1 MPVEDRFFLPIAS
14 RHRAFDLKM
23 EEGRKD
29 SERVK
34 FPLHSYFLPN
44 TQPADSGMLPPGWE
58 ERISKTQGVVYYFNT
73 FVSLSRSR
81 CLLSVCSLL

>member
-23 EEGRKD
+23 EEGRKE
-29 SERVK
+29 SSFRYI
-34 FPLHSYFLPN
+34 LTCFLPS
-44 TQPADSGMLPPGWE
+44 THPEDWGMLPPGWE